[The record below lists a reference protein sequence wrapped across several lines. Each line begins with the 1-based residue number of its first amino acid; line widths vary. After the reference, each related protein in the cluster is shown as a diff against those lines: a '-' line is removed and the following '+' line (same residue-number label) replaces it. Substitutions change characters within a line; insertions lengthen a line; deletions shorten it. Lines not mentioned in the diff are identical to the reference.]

1 MGTTTI
7 LDRLR
12 FPESTR
18 WHDGRLWVCNWLA
31 SEVLAVDPADGNAE
45 VVARVPV
52 RIPFC
57 IDWLPDGRLL
67 VTGGGSA
74 RCSFR
79 RATERWSGTRISP
92 VS

>member
-7 LDRLR
+7 LDRLS

-31 SEVLAVDPADGNAE
+31 SEVLAVEPADGSAE

-52 RIPFC
+52 PSC
-57 IDWLPDGRLL
+57 SAS
-67 VTGGGSA
+67 TGCPTAG
-74 RCSFR
+74 CL
-79 RATERWSGTRISP
+79 
-92 VS
+92 